1 MDNRIYETDQNI
13 RTENLIVRLTREEK
27 NTLFREAQ
35 KAGISI
41 SAFIRLLLHN
51 WSDGINFTKK

>member
-1 MDNRIYETDQNI
+1 MDNRIYETDLNT
-13 RTENLIVRLTREEK
+13 RTETLIVRLTREEK

-41 SAFIRLLLHN
+41 SAFIRLLLVN